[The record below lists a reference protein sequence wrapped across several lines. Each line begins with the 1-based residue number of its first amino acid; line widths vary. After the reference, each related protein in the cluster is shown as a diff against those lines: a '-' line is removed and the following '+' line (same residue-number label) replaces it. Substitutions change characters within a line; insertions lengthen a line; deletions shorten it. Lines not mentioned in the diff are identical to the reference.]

1 LAKSETARNGSR
13 RTGKEAALLVGSPAP
28 HAHDD
33 GRGQAMLTTITAAGA
48 SQTVVHRW
56 PENQSGQKI
65 QLLPIDW
72 AVWRA
77 EVD

>member
-1 LAKSETARNGSR
+1 
-13 RTGKEAALLVGSPAP
+13 
-28 HAHDD
+28 
-33 GRGQAMLTTITAAGA
+33 MLTTITAAGA